1 MSELKIDCINLNIY
15 GMNSYI
21 VSADDE
27 AMIIDISKLS
37 FGYEDYD
44 KLLDGKKLKRV
55 IYTHGLT
62 IYREA
67 MI

>member
-44 KLLDGKKLKRV
+44 KLLDGKK
-55 IYTHGLT
+55 
-62 IYREA
+62 
-67 MI
+67 